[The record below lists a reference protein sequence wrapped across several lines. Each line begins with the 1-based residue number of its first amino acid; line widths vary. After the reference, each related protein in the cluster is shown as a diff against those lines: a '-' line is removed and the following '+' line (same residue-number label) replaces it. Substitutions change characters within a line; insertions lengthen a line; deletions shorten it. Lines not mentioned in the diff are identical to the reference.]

1 MANARLDRYVSVGYT
16 RNATNLI
23 PASEVRLVHLS
34 DLHLGYRQ
42 YQRLTPAGINQ
53 READVAKA
61 FRNAIDKTI
70 ELAPDV
76 VVIAGDIFHNVR
88 PTNPAILAAFGQL
101 SRLKSSLRSTEV
113 ILVAGN
119 HDTPRTAETGCI
131 LKLFEPLDI
140 HVVDSEPRRIP
151 FPDRSLSILAV
162 PDSGGKRPALTPD
175 AGYRYNVLL
184 LHGEVEGVIPDHAK
198 ITDRA
203 SVTISNE
210 ELGAERWSYVAL
222 GHYHVYRQVA
232 PNAYYS
238 GSIDYT
244 SANAWG
250 ELAEEREA
258 GIEGKGIIE
267 HDLATGEHRFH
278 PLPNVRR
285 WVDLP
290 ALSARGLS
298 SAELDAAIRTSVERC
313 EGGIDEQVVRL
324 LARDVPRHIARDLDQ
339 KALRD
344 YRRRA
349 LHFLLDTR
357 RPDVIRSHGHGAP
370 ARRPSLRDVVRD
382 KLRGRVIESDLSREA
397 LVDLGIRYLDDVE
410 KSDAAPRTT
419 TEVLS

>member
-1 MANARLDRYVSVGYT
+1 
-16 RNATNLI
+16 
-23 PASEVRLVHLS
+23 VRLVHLS

-42 YQRLTPAGINQ
+42 YQRLTPSGINQ
-53 READVAKA
+53 READVARA

-70 ELAPDV
+70 ELAPELV
-76 VVIAGDIFHNVR
+76 VVAGDIFHNVR
-88 PTNPAILAAFGQL
+88 PTNPAILTAFSL
-101 SRLKSSLRSTEV
+101 FAKLKASLPGTEV
-113 ILVAGN
+113 VIVAGN

-131 LKLFEPLDI
+131 LKLFEPLNI
-140 HVVDSEPRRIP
+140 HVVDAEPRRIP
-151 FPDRSLSILAV
+151 LPDRSLSILAV
-162 PDSGGKRPALTPD
+162 PDSGGRRPALTPD
-175 AGYRYNVLL
+175 AGYRHNVLL

-198 ITDRA
+198 VTDRA
-203 SVTISNE
+203 SVTITHE
-210 ELGAERWSYVAL
+210 ELGAARWSYVAL

-250 ELAEEREA
+250 ELAEERDA
-258 GIEGKGIIE
+258 GIGGKGIIE
-267 HDLATGEHRFH
+267 HDLATGEHH
-278 PLPNVRR
+278 LHALPNVRR

-298 SAELDAAIRTSVERC
+298 SAELDTAIRTAVETC
-313 EGGIDEQVVRL
+313 DGGIDERVIRL
-324 LARDVPRHIARDLDQ
+324 LARDVPRHIARELDQ

-370 ARRPSLRDVVRD
+370 GRRPSLRDVVRD

-410 KSDAAPRTT
+410 KADATPRPA
-419 TEVLS
+419 TEVM

>member
-1 MANARLDRYVSVGYT
+1 M
-16 RNATNLI
+16 
-23 PASEVRLVHLS
+23 RLVHLS

-53 READVAKA
+53 READVARA
-61 FRNAIDKTI
+61 FRNAIEKTI
-70 ELAPDV
+70 ELAPEI
-76 VVIAGDIFHNVR
+76 VVIAGDVFHNVR
-88 PTNPAILAAFGQL
+88 PTNPAILVAFSQFARLRKQL
-101 SRLKSSLRSTEV
+101 PDALVV
-113 ILVAGN
+113 IVAGN

-131 LKLFEPLDI
+131 LKLFEPLDFE
-140 HVVDSEPRRIP
+140 VVDSEPKRIT
-151 FPDRSLSILAV
+151 DAARSLSILAV

-175 AGYRYNVLL
+175 AGYRHNVLL

-210 ELGAERWSYVAL
+210 ELGADRWSYVAL

-250 ELAEEREA
+250 ELAEERDA
-258 GIEGKGIIE
+258 GIGGKGIIE
-267 HDLATGEHRFH
+267 HDLVTGEHRFH
-278 PLPNVRR
+278 ELPNVRR
-285 WVDLP
+285 WIDLP

-298 SAELDAAIRTSVERC
+298 SAELDTAIRTAIEGC
-313 EGGIDEQVVRL
+313 AGGIDEQVVRL

-370 ARRPSLRDVVRD
+370 GRRPSLRDVVRD

-410 KSDAAPRTT
+410 KADATPRPTL
-419 TEVLS
+419 EVLP

>member
-1 MANARLDRYVSVGYT
+1 M
-16 RNATNLI
+16 
-23 PASEVRLVHLS
+23 RLVHLS

-53 READVAKA
+53 READVARA

-70 ELAPDV
+70 ELQPDV

-88 PTNPAILAAFGQL
+88 PTNPAILTAFSQFA
-101 SRLKSSLRSTEV
+101 RLKSSLRGTEV
-113 ILVAGN
+113 VIVAGN

-131 LKLFEPLDI
+131 LKLFEPLDV
-140 HVVDSEPRRIP
+140 HVVDSEARRVV
-151 FPDRSLSILAV
+151 FPDHSLSILAV
-162 PDSGGKRPALTPD
+162 PDSGNRRPALTPD
-175 AGYRYNVLL
+175 AGYRHNVLL

-198 ITDRA
+198 VTDRA

-210 ELGAERWSYVAL
+210 ELGADRWSYVAL

-258 GIEGKGIIE
+258 RIGGKGIIE
-267 HDLATGEHRFH
+267 HDLATGAHRFH
-278 PLPNVRR
+278 ELPNVRR

-298 SAELDAAIRTSVERC
+298 SAELDTAIRTAVERC

-324 LARDVPRHIARDLDQ
+324 LARDVPRHIARELDQ
-339 KALRD
+339 KALRE

-370 ARRPSLRDVVRD
+370 GRRPSLRDVVRD
-382 KLRGRVIESDLSREA
+382 KLRGRVIESDLSRDA

-410 KSDAAPRTT
+410 KADATPRPA
-419 TEVLS
+419 TEVMS

>member
-1 MANARLDRYVSVGYT
+1 M
-16 RNATNLI
+16 
-23 PASEVRLVHLS
+23 RLVHLS

-53 READVAKA
+53 READVARA
-61 FRNAIDKTI
+61 FRNAIEKTI

-76 VVIAGDIFHNVR
+76 VVVAGDIFHNVR
-88 PTNPAILAAFGQL
+88 PTNPAILTAFSL
-101 SRLKSSLRSTEV
+101 FARLRSSLPDTAVV
-113 ILVAGN
+113 IVAGN

-140 HVVDSEPRRIP
+140 HVVDSEPRRIVLP
-151 FPDRSLSILAV
+151 ERSLSILAV
-162 PDSGGKRPALTPD
+162 PDSGGRRPALTPD

-198 ITDRA
+198 VTDRA
-203 SVTISNE
+203 SVTITHE
-210 ELGAERWSYVAL
+210 ELGAAKWSYVAL

-250 ELAEEREA
+250 ELAEERDA
-258 GIEGKGIIE
+258 GIAGKGLVE
-267 HDLATGEHRFH
+267 QNLATGEHRFH
-278 PLPNVRR
+278 ALPNVRR
-285 WVDLP
+285 WIDLP

-298 SAELDAAIRTSVERC
+298 SAELDTAIRTAVDGC
-313 EGGIDEQVVRL
+313 DGGIDERVIRL
-324 LARDVPRHIARDLDQ
+324 LARDVPRHIARELDQ

-357 RPDVIRSHGHGAP
+357 RPEVIRSHGHGAP
-370 ARRPSLRDVVRD
+370 GRRPSLRDVVRD
-382 KLRGRVIESDLSREA
+382 KLRGRIIESDLSREA

-410 KSDAAPRTT
+410 KADATPRPA
-419 TEVLS
+419 TEVM

>member
-1 MANARLDRYVSVGYT
+1 M
-16 RNATNLI
+16 
-23 PASEVRLVHLS
+23 RLVHLS

-42 YQRLTPAGINQ
+42 YQRLTTAGINQ
-53 READVAKA
+53 READVARA
-61 FRNAIDKTI
+61 FRNAIEKTI

-76 VVIAGDIFHNVR
+76 VVVAGDVFHNVR
-88 PTNPAILAAFGQL
+88 PTNPAILTAFGL
-101 SRLKSSLRSTEV
+101 FARLKSSLPGTEV
-113 ILVAGN
+113 VIVAGN

-131 LKLFEPLDI
+131 LKLFEPLGI
-140 HVVDSEPRRIP
+140 HVVDAEPRRIP

-162 PDSGGKRPALTPD
+162 PDSGGRRPALVPD
-175 AGYRYNVLL
+175 AGYRHNVLL
-184 LHGEVEGVIPDHAK
+184 LHGEVEGIIPDHAK

-203 SVTISNE
+203 SLTISHE
-210 ELGAERWSYVAL
+210 ELGAARWSYVAL

-250 ELAEEREA
+250 ELAEERDA
-258 GIEGKGIIE
+258 GIGGKGLVE

-278 PLPNVRR
+278 PLPTVRR

-298 SAELDAAIRTSVERC
+298 SGELDTAIRSSVENC
-313 EGGIDEQVVRL
+313 EGGIDEQVIRL
-324 LARDVPRHIARDLDQ
+324 LARDVPRHIARELDQ

-370 ARRPSLRDVVRD
+370 GRRPSLRDVVRD
-382 KLRGRVIESDLSREA
+382 KLRGRIIESDLSREA

-410 KSDAAPRTT
+410 KADATPRPA
-419 TEVLS
+419 TEVMS

>member
-1 MANARLDRYVSVGYT
+1 
-16 RNATNLI
+16 
-23 PASEVRLVHLS
+23 VRLVHLS

-88 PTNPAILAAFGQL
+88 PTNPAILVAFSQFA
-101 SRLKSSLRSTEV
+101 RLKASLKSTEV
-113 ILVAGN
+113 VIVAGN

-140 HVVDSEPRRIP
+140 HVVDSEPKRIV
-151 FPDRSLSILAV
+151 FPDQSLSILAV
-162 PDSGGKRPALTPD
+162 PDSGTRRPALIPD
-175 AGYRYNVLL
+175 AGYRHNVLL

-250 ELAEEREA
+250 ELAEERDA
-258 GIEGKGIIE
+258 GIAGKGIIE
-267 HDLATGEHRFH
+267 HDLATGAHRFH
-278 PLPNVRR
+278 PLPGVRR
-285 WVDLP
+285 WIDLP

-298 SAELDAAIRTSVERC
+298 SAELDAAIRTSIERC

-324 LARDVPRHIARDLDQ
+324 LARDVPRHIARELDQ

-370 ARRPSLRDVVRD
+370 GRRPSLRDVVRD
-382 KLRGRVIESDLSREA
+382 KLRGRLIESDLSREA

-410 KSDAAPRTT
+410 KADATPRPA
-419 TEVLS
+419 TEVMS

>member
-1 MANARLDRYVSVGYT
+1 M
-16 RNATNLI
+16 
-23 PASEVRLVHLS
+23 RLVHLS

-88 PTNPAILAAFGQL
+88 PTNPAILTAFGQF
-101 SRLKSSLRSTEV
+101 SRLRASLPGTAIV
-113 ILVAGN
+113 IVAGN

-131 LKLFEPLDI
+131 LKLFEPLDV
-140 HVVDSEPRRIP
+140 HVVDSEPRRVA
-151 FPDRSLSILAV
+151 FPEQSLSILAV
-162 PDSGGKRPALTPD
+162 PDSGNRRPALIPD
-175 AGYRYNVLL
+175 AGYRHNVLL
-184 LHGEVEGVIPDHAK
+184 LHGEVEGVIPDHARV
-198 ITDRA
+198 TDRA
-203 SVTISNE
+203 SVTISHD
-210 ELGAERWSYVAL
+210 ELGAARWSYVAL

-250 ELAEEREA
+250 ELAEERDS
-258 GIEGKGIIE
+258 GIGGKGIVE

-278 PLPNVRR
+278 ELPNVRR

-298 SAELDAAIRTSVERC
+298 SAELDTAIRTAVEGC
-313 EGGIDEQVVRL
+313 DGGIDEQVVRL
-324 LARDVPRHIARDLDQ
+324 LARDVPRHIARELDQ

-370 ARRPSLRDVVRD
+370 GRRPSLRDVVRD

-410 KSDAAPRTT
+410 KADATPRTA
-419 TEVLS
+419 TEVVS

>member
-1 MANARLDRYVSVGYT
+1 M
-16 RNATNLI
+16 
-23 PASEVRLVHLS
+23 RLVHLS

-42 YQRLTPAGINQ
+42 YQRLTTAGINQ
-53 READVAKA
+53 READVARA
-61 FRNAIDKTI
+61 FRNAIEKTI

-76 VVIAGDIFHNVR
+76 VVVAGDVFHNVR
-88 PTNPAILAAFGQL
+88 PTNPAILTAFGL
-101 SRLKSSLRSTEV
+101 FARLKSSLPGTEV
-113 ILVAGN
+113 VIVAGN

-131 LKLFEPLDI
+131 LKLFEPLGI
-140 HVVDSEPRRIP
+140 HVVDAEPRRIP

-162 PDSGGKRPALTPD
+162 PDSGGRRPALVPD
-175 AGYRYNVLL
+175 AGYRHNVLL
-184 LHGEVEGVIPDHAK
+184 LHGEVEGIIPDHAK

-203 SVTISNE
+203 SLTISHE
-210 ELGAERWSYVAL
+210 ELGAARWSYVAL

-250 ELAEEREA
+250 ELAEERDA
-258 GIEGKGIIE
+258 GIGGKGLVE

-278 PLPNVRR
+278 PLPIVRR

-298 SAELDAAIRTSVERC
+298 SGELDTAIRSSVENC
-313 EGGIDEQVVRL
+313 DGGIDEQVIRL
-324 LARDVPRHIARDLDQ
+324 LARDVPRHIARELDQ

-370 ARRPSLRDVVRD
+370 GRRPSLRDVVRD
-382 KLRGRVIESDLSREA
+382 KLRGRIIESDLSREA

-410 KSDAAPRTT
+410 KADATPRPA
-419 TEVLS
+419 TEVMS

>member
-1 MANARLDRYVSVGYT
+1 
-16 RNATNLI
+16 
-23 PASEVRLVHLS
+23 VRLVHLS

-53 READVAKA
+53 READVARA
-61 FRNAIDKTI
+61 FRNAIEKTI
-70 ELAPDV
+70 ELAPDL

-88 PTNPAILAAFGQL
+88 PTNPAILTAFSQFA
-101 SRLKSSLRSTEV
+101 RLRERLPNAMV
-113 ILVAGN
+113 VLVAGN

-131 LKLFEPLDI
+131 LKLFEPLGI
-140 HVVDSEPRRIP
+140 EVVDAEPRRIT
-151 FPDRSLSILAV
+151 DAGRSLSILAV
-162 PDSGGKRPALTPD
+162 PDSGGRRPALSPE
-175 AGYRYNVLL
+175 AGYRHNVLL

-210 ELGAERWSYVAL
+210 ELGADRWSYVAL

-250 ELAEEREA
+250 ELAEERESRI
-258 GIEGKGIIE
+258 GGKGIIE

-278 PLPNVRR
+278 ELPNVRR

-298 SAELDAAIRTSVERC
+298 SAELDTAIRTAVEQC

-339 KALRD
+339 KALRE

-357 RPDVIRSHGHGAP
+357 RPDIIRSHGHGAP
-370 ARRPSLRDVVRD
+370 GRRPSLRDVVRD
-382 KLRGRVIESDLSREA
+382 KLRGRVIESDLSRDA

-410 KSDAAPRTT
+410 KADATPRPA